1 MRFEKLEPKIYKIV
15 KKNGKDASGYDLVLT
30 DEKYTIRKKLYGV
43 VNKLI
48 PRVSKLI
55 TKKLFN
61 YISIIA
67 TGGKGLGK
75 TTAMNKIC
83 NQILEA
89 GIPVI
94 ELKYVE
100 PDIGLIDFLSDFR
113 NVCIYIDE
121 FAKYFSDTNLQDKM
135 LTLLNRKDDYYNIFI
150 LGENERSRIS
160 NYILDRMERARYNL
174 HLSRISN
181 DDLKEYCIDNTLS
194 KDVTSNLLS
203 INKTSSK
210 ISYDTL
216 DAVAMEAKIFPEL
229 NFDELVEVMNVKGIL
244 GIPIMNLMDVSLEDN
259 DERYV
264 SKAEL
269 NYGYDKL
276 RYSRFM
282 EEGYNLGI
290 NVRLRKIKTD
300 KEKDEKDS
308 NVVAPPPNPFYP
320 GMGYNGGGNS
330 DEISI
335 TLRVNN
341 SDVINI
347 DDLDGIVTINI
358 VEQGY
363 KFKVLLNTRTINLD

>member
-15 KKNGKDASGYDLVLT
+15 RKSGKDSVGYDLVLT
-30 DEKYTIRKKLYGV
+30 DEKYTIRKKLYGI

-48 PRVSKLI
+48 PRVSRLI
-55 TKKLFN
+55 TKGLFN
-61 YISIIA
+61 HISIIA

-83 NQILEA
+83 NQMLEA

-94 ELKYVE
+94 ALKYVE

-121 FAKYFSDTNLQDKM
+121 FAKYFSDTSLQDKM

-174 HLSRISN
+174 HLSRITN
-181 DDLKEYCIDNTLS
+181 DDLKEYCIDNSLS
-194 KDVTSNLLS
+194 KDVTNNLLS
-203 INKTSSK
+203 INQTSSK

-216 DAVAMEAKIFPEL
+216 DAIALEARIFPEL

-244 GIPIMNLMDVSLEDN
+244 GIPIMNLLEVVLEDS

-264 SKAEL
+264 SKAEIS
-269 NYGYDKL
+269 YGYDKL

-282 EEGYNLGI
+282 EEGYTLSLL
-290 NVRLRKIKTD
+290 VKLKKIKTD
-300 KEKDEKDS
+300 KEKEETDTNKS
-308 NVVAPPPNPFYP
+308 SIPQQSHFYP
-320 GMGYNGGGNS
+320 GMGYGGNG
-330 DEISI
+330 DELNIS
-335 TLRVNN
+335 LRMNS
-341 SDVINI
+341 SDVVNI
-347 DDLDGIVTINI
+347 DDLDGVVTIR
-358 VEQGY
+358 VEEQGY
-363 KFKVLLNTRTINLD
+363 KFKVLLNTRIVNLD